1 MMFSSGTG
9 TGMTGCVSATLTFSS
24 IGFVSMETGKLVFIV
39 FSLIMLCNGID
50 FWTKIDAYNQKARA
64 ENREEK

>member
-1 MMFSSGTG
+1 MRGYFKVASILSFIG
-9 TGMTGCVSATLTFSS
+9 SAAF
-24 IGFVSMETGKLVFIV
+24 IFVSMETGKLVFIV

-50 FWTKIDAYNQKARA
+50 FWTKVDAYNQKARA